1 LKIAPARLQWRPI
14 TAVAAIATL
23 FTAMQGLSYPL
34 LAVILDRRGAAEA
47 FIGLNTAM
55 MPLGMILAAPV
66 AAPLMQRIGGRALA
80 AISISCAVV
89 GLLLIGALANPWAWM
104 PLRLLLGFW
113 LACLFVV
120 SDTWMIELATE
131 HARGRVLGLYSML
144 QSVGFAVGPTLL
156 LLVGTQGWAPFL
168 AGAACGLL
176 SLVPLLSVRG
186 EVPRKAVEG
195 DAGVSTLAFVST
207 APILLAGIAAAAL
220 ADQVAMSM
228 LPIFTLRHGLDV
240 DASNFTLVVMIAGTI
255 GFQLPVGWLA
265 DHVPGRAL
273 YLTCVLWTAVT
284 AALLPIAVRAPLYL
298 WLLVFLWG
306 GAYFAIYTLSLV
318 RLGERFKGSALATG
332 NAAFTA
338 MWGLGGL
345 VGTPLAGG
353 AMQLWGPI
361 GLPITVAGIFA
372 LLAAAVVFSSRW

>member
-1 LKIAPARLQWRPI
+1 
-14 TAVAAIATL
+14 
-23 FTAMQGLSYPL
+23 
-34 LAVILDRRGAAEA
+34 
-47 FIGLNTAM
+47 
-55 MPLGMILAAPV
+55 
-66 AAPLMQRIGGRALA
+66 
-80 AISISCAVV
+80 
-89 GLLLIGALANPWAWM
+89 
-104 PLRLLLGFW
+104 
-113 LACLFVV
+113 
-120 SDTWMIELATE
+120 
-131 HARGRVLGLYSML
+131 
-144 QSVGFAVGPTLL
+144 
-156 LLVGTQGWAPFL
+156 
-168 AGAACGLL
+168 
-176 SLVPLLSVRG
+176 
-186 EVPRKAVEG
+186 
-195 DAGVSTLAFVST
+195 
-207 APILLAGIAAAAL
+207 L

-240 DASNFTLVVMIAGTI
+240 NASNFTLVVMIAGTV

-265 DHVPGRAL
+265 DHMPGRAL
-273 YLTCVLWTAVT
+273 YLTCAVWTAVT

-332 NAAFTA
+332 NAAFAA

-372 LLAAAVVFSSRW
+372 LLAAAIMLSSKW